1 MIQTFHLC
9 LLSFGAAFRI
19 NVLCL
24 PQADQEAN
32 SDCYPIVIC
41 PEGTD
46 RIDRVA
52 FQVSSGAQ
60 AVTASSFVVC
70 CFPPPEDQ
78 GPSPVNRP
86 SVGSYQNSGKRKVR
100 TKKKKGTITANVV
113 GTKYEI
119 VRIVINEMDFFR
131 EDDETANLIW
141 NDSAVQHEKIAEL
154 RNYQR
159 INHFPG
165 MGEICRKDCLARNM
179 SKMIKCQPQEYSFIP
194 KTWIFPAEYT
204 QFQNYVKEL
213 RRKRKQKTFIV
224 KPANGAMGHGIS
236 LIRNCE
242 KLPAQEHF
250 IVQEYLDKPFLM
262 EGYKFDL
269 RIYILVTSSCDP
281 LRIFLYNDGLVRMG
295 TEKYHPPSEANL
307 SQLYMHLTNYSVN
320 KHNENFER
328 DETVDKGSKR
338 SISWFTEFLRT
349 NDYDVA
355 KFWGDV
361 SELVVK
367 TLIVAEPHVL
377 HAYRM
382 CRPGQPPG
390 SDSVCFEVL
399 GFDIILDRKLKP
411 WLLEINRAP
420 SFGTDQKIDYDVKK
434 GVLLNALKLLN
445 IRASDKK
452 RNLAQQKAEA
462 QRRLYG
468 QGSMKKL
475 PAASTDW
482 EKQRHTLERRK
493 EELKEQLAQVRKQ
506 ISREEHE
513 KQHLGNYRR
522 IYPPDDKLLLEKYES
537 LLSAAFQ
544 TFLAGRAASLQKEMN
559 NPLKRMKA
567 RTSEEDILDLLEQCE
582 LDDEKLMGKSSRQ
595 RGPKAM
601 TAMPECSQTPRRQR
615 PDYLADFTSG
625 SSADNSCSSSDE
637 EEEERRKAGGGRGG
651 EKREKKVSY
660 DLGDSKEKN
669 LAERSGRMHWKPPI
683 KSLKTSHAPTAS
695 PTLPGPIRRSISC
708 PRSIASLSSPSEVR
722 ALSTR
727 TSPTVPMATPLVRP
741 SSATL
746 RSHSLSRSGSA
757 HRVPHSNSL
766 GTIHSNIGD
775 PLINLRSKEQEAELV
790 RQTLAVLT
798 AMRIRFPG
806 KTEEEAEAVLDEI
819 LDNWKYHKS
828 KVASYWLVKLDST
841 KQRKPLLSAQLGS
854 AVRWAVAVRADVL
867 FGVEQPNEQQAEVLD
882 IVHTNVRSALQRI
895 WREPDVESLH
905 LYRLFN
911 RVFNRLLWSHGKG
924 LWNCFSNNGSSWE
937 TIFSKSS
944 EVVSPQELQCCR
956 RLVQLCRDCL
966 LVVYKFVLESRGSL
980 TGLSLEWDDTS
991 LPFAAGPASTH
1002 GSTPAAVAAASSSS
1016 SVSSPLDTV
1025 TKEDGSRV
1033 QPLLTLSQPD
1043 AGLILRYLLPVTSQF
1058 IIKWPSSSFGRI
1070 SSAVPRSRSLFAA
1083 RMGHF

>member
-1 MIQTFHLC
+1 ML
-9 LLSFGAAFRI
+9 
-19 NVLCL
+19 
-24 PQADQEAN
+24 
-32 SDCYPIVIC
+32 
-41 PEGTD
+41 
-46 RIDRVA
+46 
-52 FQVSSGAQ
+52 
-60 AVTASSFVVC
+60 
-70 CFPPPEDQ
+70 CFP
-78 GPSPVNRP
+78 
-86 SVGSYQNSGKRKVR
+86 
-100 TKKKKGTITANVV
+100 
-113 GTKYEI
+113 
-119 VRIVINEMDFFR
+119 VRIAINEMAFLKTRD
-131 EDDETANLIW
+131 EDETANLIW
-141 NDSAVQHEKIAEL
+141 SDSAVQHEKIADL

-179 SKMIKCQPQEYSFIP
+179 SKMIKSQPQEYSFIP

-242 KLPAQEHF
+242 KLPAQAQDHF

-269 RIYILVTSSCDP
+269 RIYILVTSCDP

-295 TEKYHPPSEANL
+295 TEKYHTPNEANL

-328 DETVDKGSKR
+328 DETADKGSKR
-338 SISWFTEFLRT
+338 SIGWFTEFLRM

-475 PAASTDW
+475 SAASSEA

-493 EELKEQLAQVRKQ
+493 EELKEQLTQVRKQ

-513 KQHLGNYRR
+513 KRHLGNYRR

-559 NPLKRMKA
+559 NPLKRMK
-567 RTSEEDILDLLEQCE
+567 EEDILDLLEQCE
-582 LDDEKLMGKSSRQ
+582 LDDEKLLGKSSRQ
-595 RGPKAM
+595 RGPK
-601 TAMPECSQTPRRQR
+601 PV
-615 PDYLADFTSG
+615 
-625 SSADNSCSSSDE
+625 
-637 EEEERRKAGGGRGG
+637 KAGL
-651 EKREKKVSY
+651 SA
-660 DLGDSKEKN
+660 S
-669 LAERSGRMHWKPPI
+669 S
-683 KSLKTSHAPTAS
+683 S
-695 PTLPGPIRRSISC
+695 PTLSGPIRRSISC
-708 PRSIASLSSPSEVR
+708 PRSISSLAAQSPTNETRASLARPS
-722 ALSTR
+722 
-727 TSPTVPMATPLVRP
+727 VPAATALVRP
-741 SSATL
+741 SSASL
-746 RSHSLSRSGSA
+746 RSHSLSRSGST
-757 HRVPHSNSL
+757 HRVPHSSSL
-766 GTIHSNIGD
+766 GTIHANMVSYKHTHTRTYHYTFYIHTFYTLCLMLFL
-775 PLINLRSKEQEAELV
+775 PLPWELLILFCAFIS
-790 RQTLAVLT
+790 Q
-798 AMRIRFPG
+798 
-806 KTEEEAEAVLDEI
+806 I
-819 LDNWKYHKS
+819 LDNWKYHKP

-841 KQRKPLLSAQLGS
+841 KQRK
-854 AVRWAVAVRADVL
+854 
-867 FGVEQPNEQQAEVLD
+867 VLD
-882 IVHTNVRSALQRI
+882 IVRTNVRSVLQRL
-895 WREPDVESLH
+895 WREPDVDSLH

-911 RVFNRLLWSHGKG
+911 RVFNRLLWSHGQG
-924 LWNCFSNNGSSWE
+924 LWNFSSWE

-944 EVVSPQELQCCR
+944 EVVSQQELQCCQ

-966 LVVYKFVLESRGSL
+966 LVVYKFVSESRGTL
-980 TGLSLEWDDTS
+980 TGLIWFSFET
-991 LPFAAGPASTH
+991 F
-1002 GSTPAAVAAASSSS
+1002 
-1016 SVSSPLDTV
+1016 
-1025 TKEDGSRV
+1025 
-1033 QPLLTLSQPD
+1033 D
-1043 AGLILRYLLPVTSQF
+1043 AGSSQCYF
-1058 IIKWPSSSFGRI
+1058 RTF
-1070 SSAVPRSRSLFAA
+1070 VPRQLPIPL
-1083 RMGHF
+1083 

>member
-1 MIQTFHLC
+1 MTAPLSINGIQSHV
-9 LLSFGAAFRI
+9 
-19 NVLCL
+19 NVFSL
-24 PQADQEAN
+24 
-32 SDCYPIVIC
+32 
-41 PEGTD
+41 
-46 RIDRVA
+46 
-52 FQVSSGAQ
+52 
-60 AVTASSFVVC
+60 
-70 CFPPPEDQ
+70 
-78 GPSPVNRP
+78 
-86 SVGSYQNSGKRKVR
+86 
-100 TKKKKGTITANVV
+100 
-113 GTKYEI
+113 
-119 VRIVINEMDFFR
+119 VRIVINEMDFIKTR
-131 EDDETANLIW
+131 DDDETANLIW

-269 RIYILVTSSCDP
+269 RIYILVTSCDP

-295 TEKYHPPSEANL
+295 TEKYHAPSEANL

-349 NDYDVA
+349 NDYDVT
-355 KFWGDV
+355 KFWGDI

-468 QGSMKKL
+468 HGSMKKL
-475 PAASTDW
+475 SAASSDW

-493 EELKEQLAQVRKQ
+493 EELKERLAQVRKQ

-559 NPLKRMKA
+559 NPLKRMK
-567 RTSEEDILDLLEQCE
+567 EEDILDLLEQCE

-595 RGPKAM
+595 RGPK
-601 TAMPECSQTPRRQR
+601 TPRRQR

-625 SSADNSCSSSDE
+625 SSVDNSCSSSDE
-637 EEEERRKAGGGRGG
+637 EDEDRR
-651 EKREKKVSY
+651 
-660 DLGDSKEKN
+660 KEKN
-669 LAERSGRMHWKPPI
+669 LKCDNESVFLPSPSTGRVHWKPPI
-683 KSLKTSHAPTAS
+683 KSLRTSPAPSAS
-695 PTLPGPIRRSISC
+695 PTLSGPIRRSISC

-727 TSPTVPMATPLVRP
+727 PSPTVPIATPLIRP

-775 PLINLRSKEQEAELV
+775 PLISLRSKEQEAELV
-790 RQTLAVLT
+790 HLTLAALT

-819 LDNWKYHKS
+819 LDNWKYHKP

-841 KQRKPLLSAQLGS
+841 KQRK
-854 AVRWAVAVRADVL
+854 
-867 FGVEQPNEQQAEVLD
+867 VLD
-882 IVHTNVRSALQRI
+882 IVRTNVRSALQRI

-905 LYRLFN
+905 LYRLFT
-911 RVFNRLLWSHGKG
+911 RVFNRLLWSHGQG
-924 LWNCFSNNGSSWE
+924 LWNCFSNTGSSWE

-944 EVVSPQELQCCR
+944 EVLSPQELQCCR

-966 LVVYKFVLESRGSL
+966 LVVYKFVSESRGSL
-980 TGLSLEWDDTS
+980 TGLSPEWDDTRKS
-991 LPFAAGPASTH
+991 QSENSG
-1002 GSTPAAVAAASSSS
+1002 VCAASI
-1016 SVSSPLDTV
+1016 T
-1025 TKEDGSRV
+1025 GSF
-1033 QPLLTLSQPD
+1033 L
-1043 AGLILRYLLPVTSQF
+1043 
-1058 IIKWPSSSFGRI
+1058 
-1070 SSAVPRSRSLFAA
+1070 
-1083 RMGHF
+1083 

>member
-1 MIQTFHLC
+1 MP
-9 LLSFGAAFRI
+9 SPSNDG
-19 NVLCL
+19 
-24 PQADQEAN
+24 
-32 SDCYPIVIC
+32 
-41 PEGTD
+41 
-46 RIDRVA
+46 
-52 FQVSSGAQ
+52 
-60 AVTASSFVVC
+60 
-70 CFPPPEDQ
+70 DQ
-78 GPSPVNRP
+78 GASPVNVP
-86 SVGSYQNSGKRKVR
+86 SVGSYQKSGKRKVHG
-100 TKKKKGTITANVV
+100 KKKKGSITANIA

-119 VRIVINEMDFFR
+119 VRAVICEMDFIKAR
-131 EDDETANLIW
+131 DEDETTNLIW

-213 RRKRKQKTFIV
+213 RRIRRQKTFIV

-269 RIYILVTSSCDP
+269 RIYILVTSCDP

-295 TEKYHPPSEANL
+295 TEKYHAPSEANL

-338 SISWFTEFLRT
+338 SISWFTEFLRA

-355 KFWGDV
+355 KFWGDI

-420 SFGTDQKIDYDVKK
+420 SFGTDQRIDYNVKR
-434 GVLLNALKLLN
+434 GVLFNALQLLN

-468 QGSMKKL
+468 HGSMKKL
-475 PAASTDW
+475 SASSSDW
-482 EKQRHTLERRK
+482 EKQRHTLERRR
-493 EELKEQLAQVRKQ
+493 EELKDRLAQVRKQ
-506 ISREEHE
+506 ISREEYE
-513 KQHLGNYRR
+513 RLHLGNYRR

-559 NPLKRMKA
+559 NPLKQMK
-567 RTSEEDILDLLEQCE
+567 EEDILDLLEQCE
-582 LDDEKLMGKSSRQ
+582 LDDEKLMGKSPRQ
-595 RGPKAM
+595 RIPRPL
-601 TAMPECSQTPRRQR
+601 TAMPESIQYLRRQR
-615 PDYLADFTSG
+615 PDYLADFTSA
-625 SSADNSCSSSDE
+625 SSADNSFTSSDE
-637 EEEERRKAGGGRGG
+637 EEEDRRKTAGRRAA
-651 EKREKKVSY
+651 EKKKVSY
-660 DLGDSKEKN
+660 DLGDDKEKHM
-669 LAERSGRMHWKPPI
+669 AERAGRIHWKPSI
-683 KSLKTSHAPTAS
+683 KSLKSAPAHPAS
-695 PTLPGPIRRSISC
+695 PTLTGPIRRSISC
-708 PRSIASLSSPSEVR
+708 PRSIASLSSPNEVR
-722 ALSTR
+722 SLSCR
-727 TSPTVPMATPLVRP
+727 PPPIVPLATPLIRP

-746 RSHSLSRSGSA
+746 RSHSLSRTGSA

-775 PLINLRSKEQEAELV
+775 SLSNLRSKEQELELV
-790 RQTLAVLT
+790 RQTLAALT

-806 KTEEEAEAVLDEI
+806 KTEEEADAVLDDI
-819 LDNWKYHKS
+819 LDNWKYHKP

-841 KQRKPLLSAQLGS
+841 KQRK
-854 AVRWAVAVRADVL
+854 
-867 FGVEQPNEQQAEVLD
+867 VLD
-882 IVHTNVRSALQRI
+882 IVRTNVRSALQRI
-895 WREPDVESLH
+895 WREPEVENLH
-905 LYRLFN
+905 LYRMFT
-911 RVFNRLLWSHGKG
+911 RIFNRLLWSHGQG
-924 LWNCFSNNGSSWE
+924 LWNCFSHTGSSWE
-937 TIFSKSS
+937 SVFSRSS
-944 EVVSPQELQCCR
+944 EVVSPLELQCCR

-966 LVVYKFVLESRGSL
+966 LVVYKFVSESRGSL
-980 TGLSLEWDDTS
+980 TGLSPEWDDT
-991 LPFAAGPASTH
+991 
-1002 GSTPAAVAAASSSS
+1002 
-1016 SVSSPLDTV
+1016 
-1025 TKEDGSRV
+1025 
-1033 QPLLTLSQPD
+1033 
-1043 AGLILRYLLPVTSQF
+1043 RYLLPVTSLF
-1058 IIKWPSSSFGRI
+1058 KWPSSSFGRMS
-1070 SSAVPRSRSLFAA
+1070 SSATAPRSRSLLAA
-1083 RMGHF
+1083 RMGHY

>member
-1 MIQTFHLC
+1 M
-9 LLSFGAAFRI
+9 
-19 NVLCL
+19 
-24 PQADQEAN
+24 
-32 SDCYPIVIC
+32 
-41 PEGTD
+41 
-46 RIDRVA
+46 
-52 FQVSSGAQ
+52 
-60 AVTASSFVVC
+60 
-70 CFPPPEDQ
+70 
-78 GPSPVNRP
+78 PSPPNEGEDHGASPVYGP
-86 SVGSYQNSGKRKVR
+86 SVGSYHSSGKRKVR
-100 TKKKKGTITANVV
+100 TKKKKGTITANVA

-119 VRIVINEMDFFR
+119 VRIVINEMDFIKTR
-131 EDDETANLIW
+131 DEDETANLIW

-179 SKMIKCQPQEYSFIP
+179 SKMIKCQPLEYSFIP

-269 RIYILVTSSCDP
+269 RIYILVTSCDP

-295 TEKYHPPSEANL
+295 TEKYHAPSEANL

-349 NDYDVA
+349 NDYDVS

-434 GVLLNALKLLN
+434 GVLLNALQLLN

-452 RNLAQQKAEA
+452 RNLAQEKAEA

-468 QGSMKKL
+468 HGSMKKL
-475 PAASTDW
+475 SAASSDW
-482 EKQRHTLERRK
+482 EKQRHTLERRR
-493 EELKEQLAQVRKQ
+493 EELKERLAQVRKQ

-559 NPLKRMKA
+559 NPLKRMK
-567 RTSEEDILDLLEQCE
+567 EEDILDLLEQCE

-595 RGPKAM
+595 RGPKPL

-637 EEEERRKAGGGRGG
+637 EEEEGRKAGGGGGGRGG

-660 DLGDSKEKN
+660 DLGDNKEKN

-683 KSLKTSHAPTAS
+683 KSLKNNPAPSAS
-695 PTLPGPIRRSISC
+695 PTLSGPIRRSISC
-708 PRSIASLSSPSEVR
+708 PRSIASLSSPNELR
-722 ALSTR
+722 ALSSR
-727 TSPTVPMATPLVRP
+727 PSPTVPMATPLIRP

-766 GTIHSNIGD
+766 GTIHSNISD

-790 RQTLAVLT
+790 HQTLAALT

-841 KQRKPLLSAQLGS
+841 KQRK
-854 AVRWAVAVRADVL
+854 
-867 FGVEQPNEQQAEVLD
+867 VLD
-882 IVHTNVRSALQRI
+882 IVRTNVRSALQRI
-895 WREPDVESLH
+895 WREPEVESLH

-911 RVFNRLLWSHGKG
+911 RVFNRLLWSHGQG
-924 LWNCFSNNGSSWE
+924 LWNCFSNTGSSWE
-937 TIFSKSS
+937 TIFCKSS
-944 EVVSPQELQCCR
+944 EVVTPHELQCCR
-956 RLVQLCRDCL
+956 RLVQLSRDCL
-966 LVVYKFVLESRGSL
+966 LVVYKFVSESRGSL
-980 TGLSLEWDDTS
+980 TGLSPEWDDT
-991 LPFAAGPASTH
+991 
-1002 GSTPAAVAAASSSS
+1002 
-1016 SVSSPLDTV
+1016 
-1025 TKEDGSRV
+1025 
-1033 QPLLTLSQPD
+1033 
-1043 AGLILRYLLPVTSQF
+1043 RYLLPVTSQF
-1058 IIKWPSSSFGRI
+1058 IAKWPLSSFGRI
-1070 SSAVPRSRSLFAA
+1070 SSAVPRSRSLFSA

>member
-1 MIQTFHLC
+1 MP
-9 LLSFGAAFRI
+9 S
-19 NVLCL
+19 
-24 PQADQEAN
+24 
-32 SDCYPIVIC
+32 
-41 PEGTD
+41 
-46 RIDRVA
+46 
-52 FQVSSGAQ
+52 
-60 AVTASSFVVC
+60 
-70 CFPPPEDQ
+70 PPDDGEDQ
-78 GPSPVNRP
+78 GPSLMNGP
-86 SVGSYQNSGKRKVR
+86 SAGSHQISGRRKVH
-100 TKKKKGTITANVV
+100 TKKKKGTITANVA

-119 VRIVINEMDFFR
+119 VRIAINEMAFLKTRD
-131 EDDETANLIW
+131 EDETANLIW
-141 NDSAVQHEKIAEL
+141 SDSAVQHEKIADL

-179 SKMIKCQPQEYSFIP
+179 SKMIKSQPQEYSFIP

-242 KLPAQEHF
+242 KLPAQAQDHF

-269 RIYILVTSSCDP
+269 RIYILVTSCDP

-295 TEKYHPPSEANL
+295 TEKYHTPNEANL

-328 DETVDKGSKR
+328 DETADKGSKR
-338 SISWFTEFLRT
+338 SIGWFTEFLRM

-475 PAASTDW
+475 SAASSEA

-493 EELKEQLAQVRKQ
+493 EELKEQLTQVRKQ

-513 KQHLGNYRR
+513 KRHLGNYRR

-559 NPLKRMKA
+559 NPLKRMK
-567 RTSEEDILDLLEQCE
+567 EEDILDLLEQCE
-582 LDDEKLMGKSSRQ
+582 LDDEKLLGKSSRQ
-595 RGPKAM
+595 RGPKPLSS
-601 TAMPECSQTPRRQR
+601 MPESAQTPCGRRQR
-615 PDYLADFTSG
+615 EYGGDGGDASG
-625 SSADNSCSSSDE
+625 SSVNNSSSEEGPE
-637 EEEERRKAGGGRGG
+637 EEDDREDEREGG
-651 EKREKKVSY
+651 KTREKKSVSY
-660 DLGDSKEKN
+660 DLGENKYKS
-669 LAERSGRMHWKPPI
+669 LSERSGRVHWKPLMKPV
-683 KSLKTSHAPTAS
+683 KAGLSASSS
-695 PTLPGPIRRSISC
+695 PTLSGPIRRSISC
-708 PRSIASLSSPSEVR
+708 PRSISSLAAQSPTNETRASLARPS
-722 ALSTR
+722 
-727 TSPTVPMATPLVRP
+727 VPAATALVRP
-741 SSATL
+741 SSASL
-746 RSHSLSRSGSA
+746 RSHSLSRSGST
-757 HRVPHSNSL
+757 HRVPHSSSL
-766 GTIHSNIGD
+766 GTIHANMGD
-775 PLINLRSKEQEAELV
+775 PVLILRSKDQETELT
-790 RQTLAVLT
+790 RQSLAALS

-819 LDNWKYHKS
+819 LDNWKYHKP

-841 KQRKPLLSAQLGS
+841 KQRK
-854 AVRWAVAVRADVL
+854 
-867 FGVEQPNEQQAEVLD
+867 VLD
-882 IVHTNVRSALQRI
+882 IVRTNVRSVLQRL
-895 WREPDVESLH
+895 WREPDVDSLH

-911 RVFNRLLWSHGKG
+911 RVFNRLLWSHGQG
-924 LWNCFSNNGSSWE
+924 LWNLFSNTGSSWE

-944 EVVSPQELQCCR
+944 EVVSQQELQCCQ

-966 LVVYKFVLESRGSL
+966 LVVYKFVSESRGSL
-980 TGLSLEWDDTS
+980 TGLSPEWDDTS
-991 LPFAAGPASTH
+991 T
-1002 GSTPAAVAAASSSS
+1002 
-1016 SVSSPLDTV
+1016 
-1025 TKEDGSRV
+1025 
-1033 QPLLTLSQPD
+1033 
-1043 AGLILRYLLPVTSQF
+1043 
-1058 IIKWPSSSFGRI
+1058 
-1070 SSAVPRSRSLFAA
+1070 
-1083 RMGHF
+1083 

>member
-1 MIQTFHLC
+1 MP
-9 LLSFGAAFRI
+9 S
-19 NVLCL
+19 
-24 PQADQEAN
+24 
-32 SDCYPIVIC
+32 
-41 PEGTD
+41 
-46 RIDRVA
+46 
-52 FQVSSGAQ
+52 
-60 AVTASSFVVC
+60 
-70 CFPPPEDQ
+70 PPNDGEDQ
-78 GPSPVNRP
+78 GASPVNGP
-86 SVGSYQNSGKRKVR
+86 SVGSYQSSGKRKVH
-100 TKKKKGTITANVV
+100 TKKKKGTITANVA

-119 VRIVINEMDFFR
+119 VRTVISEMDFIKAR
-131 EDDETANLIW
+131 DDDETANLIW

-242 KLPAQEHF
+242 KLPVQEHF

-269 RIYILVTSSCDP
+269 RIYILVTSCDP

-295 TEKYHPPSEANL
+295 TEKYHAPSEANL

-355 KFWGDV
+355 KFWGDI

-434 GVLLNALKLLN
+434 GVLVNALKLLN

-468 QGSMKKL
+468 HGSTKKL
-475 PAASTDW
+475 LAASSDW
-482 EKQRHTLERRK
+482 EKQRHTLERRR
-493 EELKEQLAQVRKQ
+493 EELKERLAQVRKQ

-559 NPLKRMKA
+559 NPLKRMK
-567 RTSEEDILDLLEQCE
+567 EEDILDLLEQCE

-595 RGPKAM
+595 RGPKPLS
-601 TAMPECSQTPRRQR
+601 AMPECSQTPRRQR

-625 SSADNSCSSSDE
+625 SSGDNSCSSSDE
-637 EEEERRKAGGGRGG
+637 EEEERRKAGGRSG
-651 EKREKKVSY
+651 EKRGEKKVSY
-660 DLGDSKEKN
+660 DLSESKEKN
-669 LAERSGRMHWKPPI
+669 LAERSGRIHWKPPI
-683 KSLKTSHAPTAS
+683 KSLKTSTAPSAS
-695 PTLPGPIRRSISC
+695 PTLSGPIRRSISC
-708 PRSIASLSSPSEVR
+708 PRSIASLSSPNEVR
-722 ALSTR
+722 ALSSR
-727 TSPTVPMATPLVRP
+727 PSPTVPMATPLVRP

-766 GTIHSNIGD
+766 GTIHTNIGD

-790 RQTLAVLT
+790 RQTLAALT

-819 LDNWKYHKS
+819 LDNWKYHKP

-841 KQRKPLLSAQLGS
+841 KQRK
-854 AVRWAVAVRADVL
+854 
-867 FGVEQPNEQQAEVLD
+867 VLD
-882 IVHTNVRSALQRI
+882 IVRTNVRSALQRI
-895 WREPDVESLH
+895 WREPDVDSLH

-911 RVFNRLLWSHGKG
+911 RVFNRLLWSHGQG
-924 LWNCFSNNGSSWE
+924 LWNCFSNTGSSWE

-966 LVVYKFVLESRGSL
+966 LVVYKFVSESRGSL
-980 TGLSLEWDDTS
+980 SGLSPEWDDTS
-991 LPFAAGPASTH
+991 LPFAAGPTSTH

-1016 SVSSPLDTV
+1016 SSPSVSSPLDAGTG
-1025 TKEDGSRV
+1025 T
-1033 QPLLTLSQPD
+1033 LL
-1043 AGLILRYLLPVTSQF
+1043 AGAASLLCLGGRCHRKVLERY
-1058 IIKWPSSSFGRI
+1058 
-1070 SSAVPRSRSLFAA
+1070 
-1083 RMGHF
+1083 

>member
-1 MIQTFHLC
+1 M
-9 LLSFGAAFRI
+9 
-19 NVLCL
+19 
-24 PQADQEAN
+24 
-32 SDCYPIVIC
+32 
-41 PEGTD
+41 
-46 RIDRVA
+46 
-52 FQVSSGAQ
+52 
-60 AVTASSFVVC
+60 
-70 CFPPPEDQ
+70 
-78 GPSPVNRP
+78 PSPPNEGEDHGASPMNRP
-86 SVGSYQNSGKRKVR
+86 SVGSFQSIGKRKVR
-100 TKKKKGTITANVV
+100 TKKKKGSIAANVT

-119 VRIVINEMDFFR
+119 VRIVISEVDFTKTR

-141 NDSAVQHEKIAEL
+141 SDSAVQHEKIAEL

-179 SKMIKCQPQEYSFIP
+179 SKMIKCNPQEYSFIP

-204 QFQNYVKEL
+204 QFQNYVMEL

-236 LIRNCE
+236 LIRNWE

-269 RIYILVTSSCDP
+269 RIYILVTSCDP

-295 TEKYHPPSEANL
+295 TEKYHAPSEANL

-338 SISWFTEFLRT
+338 SISWFTEFLRA

-367 TLIVAEPHVL
+367 TIIVAEPHVL

-468 QGSMKKL
+468 HGSTKKL
-475 PAASTDW
+475 SAASSDW
-482 EKQRHTLERRK
+482 EKQRHTLERRR
-493 EELKEQLAQVRKQ
+493 EELKERLAQVRKQ
-506 ISREEHE
+506 ISREQHE

-559 NPLKRMKA
+559 NPLKRMK
-567 RTSEEDILDLLEQCE
+567 EEDILDLLEQCE
-582 LDDEKLMGKSSRQ
+582 LDDEKLMGKTCKQ
-595 RGPKAM
+595 RGPKPM

-615 PDYLADFTSG
+615 PDYLADFTSC
-625 SSADNSCSSSDE
+625 SSADNSCTSSDQE
-637 EEEERRKAGGGRGG
+637 EEDRGKAGGGGGGRCG

-660 DLGDSKEKN
+660 DLGERKEKN

-683 KSLKTSHAPTAS
+683 KSLKASPAPSVS
-695 PTLPGPIRRSISC
+695 PTLSGPIRRSISC
-708 PRSIASLSSPSEVR
+708 PRSIASLSSPNELR
-722 ALSTR
+722 ALSSR
-727 TSPTVPMATPLVRP
+727 PSPTVPVATPLVRP

-766 GTIHSNIGD
+766 GTIHSNISD
-775 PLINLRSKEQEAELV
+775 PLINLRSKEQETKLV
-790 RQTLAVLT
+790 RQTLAALT

-819 LDNWKYHKS
+819 LDTWKYHKS

-841 KQRKPLLSAQLGS
+841 KQRK
-854 AVRWAVAVRADVL
+854 
-867 FGVEQPNEQQAEVLD
+867 VLD
-882 IVHTNVRSALQRI
+882 IVRTNVRSVLQRI

-911 RVFNRLLWSHGKG
+911 RVFNRLLWSHGQG
-924 LWNCFSNNGSSWE
+924 LWNCFSHSGSSWE

-944 EVVSPQELQCCR
+944 EVVSPQELLCSR
-956 RLVQLCRDCL
+956 RLVQLCQDCL
-966 LVVYKFVLESRGSL
+966 LVVYKFVSESRGSL
-980 TGLSLEWDDTS
+980 TGLSPEWDDTS

-1016 SVSSPLDTV
+1016 SSVSSPLDAGTG
-1025 TKEDGSRV
+1025 T
-1033 QPLLTLSQPD
+1033 LL
-1043 AGLILRYLLPVTSQF
+1043 AGAASLLCLGGRCHRKVLERY
-1058 IIKWPSSSFGRI
+1058 
-1070 SSAVPRSRSLFAA
+1070 
-1083 RMGHF
+1083 

>member
-1 MIQTFHLC
+1 MP
-9 LLSFGAAFRI
+9 SFPNDG
-19 NVLCL
+19 
-24 PQADQEAN
+24 
-32 SDCYPIVIC
+32 
-41 PEGTD
+41 
-46 RIDRVA
+46 
-52 FQVSSGAQ
+52 
-60 AVTASSFVVC
+60 
-70 CFPPPEDQ
+70 EDQ
-78 GPSPVNRP
+78 GTSPVNVQSEVP
-86 SVGSYQNSGKRKVR
+86 YQSNGKRKVR
-100 TKKKKGTITANVV
+100 TKKKKGTITANVA

-119 VRIVINEMDFFR
+119 VRIVISEMAFMKTRD
-131 EDDETANLIW
+131 EDETANLIW

-154 RNYQR
+154 RNYQPLLFFHWILRRLLNSLSSKR

-179 SKMIKCQPQEYSFIP
+179 AKMIKNQPQDYSFIP

-213 RRKRKQKTFIV
+213 RKKRKQKTFIV

-242 KLPAQEHF
+242 KLPAHDHF

-269 RIYILVTSSCDP
+269 RIYILVTSCDP

-295 TEKYHPPSEANL
+295 TEKYHAPSESNL

-328 DETVDKGSKR
+328 DETADKGSKR
-338 SISWFTEFLRT
+338 SIRWFTEFLRT

-475 PAASTDW
+475 SAGSSEW
-482 EKQRHTLERRK
+482 ERQRHTLERRK
-493 EELKEQLAQVRKQ
+493 EELKERLAQVRKQ
-506 ISREEHE
+506 ISREEYE
-513 KQHLGNYRR
+513 NRHLGNYRR

-559 NPLKRMKA
+559 NPLKRMK
-567 RTSEEDILDLLEQCE
+567 EEDILDLLEQCE
-582 LDDEKLMGKSSRQ
+582 LDDEKLMGKTSRQ
-595 RGPKAM
+595 RGPKPLSS
-601 TAMPECSQTPRRQR
+601 MPESTQTPKKQR
-615 PDYLADFTSG
+615 DYSSNSSCNNSSSSG
-625 SSADNSCSSSDE
+625 SEEDE
-637 EEEERRKAGGGRGG
+637 KEDLS
-651 EKREKKVSY
+651 EKKEKKVSY
-660 DLGDSKEKN
+660 DLGENKN
-669 LAERSGRMHWKPPI
+669 KSLERSSRIHWKPPV
-683 KSLKTSHAPTAS
+683 KATKAGPSAS
-695 PTLPGPIRRSISC
+695 PTLSAPIRRSISC
-708 PRSIASLSSPSEVR
+708 PRSISSLT
-722 ALSTR
+722 AQ
-727 TSPTVPMATPLVRP
+727 SPTNEPRAASAKPSTPTLRP
-741 SSATL
+741 SSAS
-746 RSHSLSRSGSA
+746 RSHSLNRGGSTS
-757 HRVPHSNSL
+757 RVPHSSSL
-766 GTIHSNIGD
+766 GTIHSTVTAKTAEHLEGE
-775 PLINLRSKEQEAELV
+775 PLLNLRTKEQEAELT
-790 RQTLAVLT
+790 RQTLT
-798 AMRIRFPG
+798 ALNEMRIRFPG
-806 KTEEEAEAVLDEI
+806 KTEEEAEMILDDI
-819 LDNWKYHKS
+819 LDNWKYHKP

-841 KQRKPLLSAQLGS
+841 KQRK
-854 AVRWAVAVRADVL
+854 
-867 FGVEQPNEQQAEVLD
+867 VLD
-882 IVHTNVRSALQRI
+882 IVRTNVRLVIQRI
-895 WREPDVESLH
+895 WREPDVESFH

-911 RVFNRLLWSHGKG
+911 RVFNRLLWSHGQG
-924 LWNCFSNNGSSWE
+924 LWNCFSNSGTSWE
-937 TIFSKSS
+937 TIFSKST
-944 EVVSPQELQCCR
+944 EVVTPQELQCCQ
-956 RLVQLCRDCL
+956 RLVQLCRECL
-966 LVVYKFVLESRGSL
+966 LVVYKFVADSRGSL
-980 TGLSLEWDDTS
+980 TGLSPEWDDTRS
-991 LPFAAGPASTH
+991 QLVQEP
-1002 GSTPAAVAAASSSS
+1002 
-1016 SVSSPLDTV
+1016 VSSHIST
-1025 TKEDGSRV
+1025 G
-1033 QPLLTLSQPD
+1033 QPSASALLE
-1043 AGLILRYLLPVTSQF
+1043 AGICCQ
-1058 IIKWPSSSFGRI
+1058 
-1070 SSAVPRSRSLFAA
+1070 
-1083 RMGHF
+1083 

>member
-1 MIQTFHLC
+1 MP
-9 LLSFGAAFRI
+9 SPPNDGEDRGA
-19 NVLCL
+19 
-24 PQADQEAN
+24 
-32 SDCYPIVIC
+32 
-41 PEGTD
+41 
-46 RIDRVA
+46 
-52 FQVSSGAQ
+52 
-60 AVTASSFVVC
+60 
-70 CFPPPEDQ
+70 
-78 GPSPVNRP
+78 SPVNLP
-86 SVGSYQNSGKRKVR
+86 SVGSYHGHGKRKVR
-100 TKKKKGTITANVV
+100 TKKKKGVISANVA

-119 VRIVINEMDFFR
+119 VRLVINEMDFLKAR
-131 EDDETANLIW
+131 DEDETANLIW

-179 SKMIKCQPQEYSFIP
+179 SKMIKCQSQEYGFVP

-269 RIYILVTSSCDP
+269 RIYILVTSCDP

-295 TEKYHPPSEANL
+295 TEKYHAPSEANL

-338 SISWFTEFLRT
+338 SISWFTEFLRS

-420 SFGTDQKIDYDVKK
+420 SFGTDQKIDFDVKR

-468 QGSMKKL
+468 HGSVKKL
-475 PAASTDW
+475 SAASSDW
-482 EKQRHTLERRK
+482 ERQRHTLERRR
-493 EELKEQLAQVRKQ
+493 EELKERLAQVRKQ
-506 ISREEHE
+506 IYREAHE

-537 LLSAAFQ
+537 LLSSAFQ

-559 NPLKRMKA
+559 NPLKQMKA
-567 RTSEEDILDLLEQCE
+567 QDILDLLEQCE

-595 RGPKAM
+595 RGPKPL
-601 TAMPECSQTPRRQR
+601 TTMPECSQTSRRQR

-625 SSADNSCSSSDE
+625 SSAENSCSSSDE
-637 EEEERRKAGGGRGG
+637 EEEERRKADGGSRSG

-660 DLGDSKEKN
+660 DLGSKEKN
-669 LAERSGRMHWKPPI
+669 LAERSGRMHWKPTVKPI
-683 KSLKTSHAPTAS
+683 KTNLAPSVS
-695 PTLPGPIRRSISC
+695 PTHSGPIRRSISC
-708 PRSIASLSSPSEVR
+708 PRSIASLSSPNELRV
-722 ALSTR
+722 LSTR
-727 TSPTVPMATPLVRP
+727 VPPNVPVITTLVRP

-766 GTIHSNIGD
+766 GTIHSHIGD
-775 PLINLRSKEQEAELV
+775 PLINLRNKEQEAELI
-790 RQTLAVLT
+790 RQTLTALT

-819 LDNWKYHKS
+819 LDNWKYHKP

-841 KQRKPLLSAQLGS
+841 KQRK
-854 AVRWAVAVRADVL
+854 
-867 FGVEQPNEQQAEVLD
+867 VLD
-882 IVHTNVRSALQRI
+882 IVRTNVRSALQRI
-895 WREPDVESLH
+895 WKEPDLESLH

-911 RVFNRLLWSHGKG
+911 RVFNRLLWSHGQG
-924 LWNCFSNNGSSWE
+924 LWNCFCNSGSSWE
-937 TIFSKSS
+937 SIFSKGS

-966 LVVYKFVLESRGSL
+966 LVVYKFVSESRGSL
-980 TGLSLEWDDTS
+980 TGLSPEWDDTRYWN
-991 LPFAAGPASTH
+991 
-1002 GSTPAAVAAASSSS
+1002 AV
-1016 SVSSPLDTV
+1016 
-1025 TKEDGSRV
+1025 
-1033 QPLLTLSQPD
+1033 
-1043 AGLILRYLLPVTSQF
+1043 
-1058 IIKWPSSSFGRI
+1058 
-1070 SSAVPRSRSLFAA
+1070 SRSCLTALS
-1083 RMGHF
+1083 RWKVS

>member
-1 MIQTFHLC
+1 M
-9 LLSFGAAFRI
+9 LS
-19 NVLCL
+19 L
-24 PQADQEAN
+24 PL
-32 SDCYPIVIC
+32 
-41 PEGTD
+41 
-46 RIDRVA
+46 
-52 FQVSSGAQ
+52 
-60 AVTASSFVVC
+60 
-70 CFPPPEDQ
+70 EDQ
-78 GPSPVNRP
+78 GASPMNRP
-86 SVGSYQNSGKRKVR
+86 SVGSYQSSGKRKVR
-100 TKKKKGTITANVV
+100 TKKKKGTITANVA

-119 VRIVINEMDFFR
+119 VRIVINEMYFIKTRD
-131 EDDETANLIW
+131 DDETANLIW

-269 RIYILVTSSCDP
+269 RIYILVTSCDP

-295 TEKYHPPSEANL
+295 TEKYHAPSEANL

-349 NDYDVA
+349 NDYDVS

-361 SELVVK
+361 S
-367 TLIVAEPHVL
+367 
-377 HAYRM
+377 
-382 CRPGQPPG
+382 
-390 SDSVCFEVL
+390 
-399 GFDIILDRKLKP
+399 
-411 WLLEINRAP
+411 INRAP

-468 QGSMKKL
+468 HGSMKKL
-475 PAASTDW
+475 SAASSEW
-482 EKQRHTLERRK
+482 EKQRHTLERRR
-493 EELKEQLAQVRKQ
+493 EEL
-506 ISREEHE
+506 
-513 KQHLGNYRR
+513 
-522 IYPPDDKLLLEKYES
+522 
-537 LLSAAFQ
+537 
-544 TFLAGRAASLQKEMN
+544 
-559 NPLKRMKA
+559 
-567 RTSEEDILDLLEQCE
+567 EEDILDLLEQCE
-582 LDDEKLMGKSSRQ
+582 LDDEKLMGKSCRQ
-595 RGPKAM
+595 RGPKSL
-601 TAMPECSQTPRRQR
+601 TTMPECSQTPRRQR
-615 PDYLADFTSG
+615 PDYLADFTSD
-625 SSADNSCSSSDE
+625 SSAENSSSSSDE
-637 EEEERRKAGGGRGG
+637 EEEERRKGGGRRG

-660 DLGDSKEKN
+660 DLGESKEKH
-669 LAERSGRMHWKPPI
+669 LAERAGRIHWKPPI
-683 KSLKTSHAPTAS
+683 KSLKTNPAPSVS
-695 PTLPGPIRRSISC
+695 PTLSGPIRRSISC

-727 TSPTVPMATPLVRP
+727 PSPIVPMATPLVRP

-746 RSHSLSRSGSA
+746 RSHSLSRSGST

-766 GTIHSNIGD
+766 GTIHSNI
-775 PLINLRSKEQEAELV
+775 
-790 RQTLAVLT
+790 
-798 AMRIRFPG
+798 
-806 KTEEEAEAVLDEI
+806 
-819 LDNWKYHKS
+819 
-828 KVASYWLVKLDST
+828 
-841 KQRKPLLSAQLGS
+841 
-854 AVRWAVAVRADVL
+854 
-867 FGVEQPNEQQAEVLD
+867 VLD
-882 IVHTNVRSALQRI
+882 IVRTNVRSALQRI

-905 LYRLFN
+905 LCRLFN
-911 RVFNRLLWSHGKG
+911 RVFNRLLWSHGQG
-924 LWNCFSNNGSSWE
+924 LWNCFSNTGSSWE

-966 LVVYKFVLESRGSL
+966 LVVYKFVSESRGSL
-980 TGLSLEWDDTS
+980 TGLSPEWDDTRYWN
-991 LPFAAGPASTH
+991 
-1002 GSTPAAVAAASSSS
+1002 AV
-1016 SVSSPLDTV
+1016 
-1025 TKEDGSRV
+1025 
-1033 QPLLTLSQPD
+1033 
-1043 AGLILRYLLPVTSQF
+1043 
-1058 IIKWPSSSFGRI
+1058 
-1070 SSAVPRSRSLFAA
+1070 SRSCLTALS
-1083 RMGHF
+1083 RWKVS

>member
-1 MIQTFHLC
+1 M
-9 LLSFGAAFRI
+9 
-19 NVLCL
+19 NV
-24 PQADQEAN
+24 
-32 SDCYPIVIC
+32 
-41 PEGTD
+41 
-46 RIDRVA
+46 
-52 FQVSSGAQ
+52 
-60 AVTASSFVVC
+60 
-70 CFPPPEDQ
+70 
-78 GPSPVNRP
+78 P
-86 SVGSYQNSGKRKVR
+86 SVGSYQSSGKRKVR
-100 TKKKKGTITANVV
+100 TKKKKGTITANVA

-119 VRIVINEMDFFR
+119 VRIVINEMDFIKTR
-131 EDDETANLIW
+131 DDDETANLIW

-269 RIYILVTSSCDP
+269 RIYILVTSCDP

-295 TEKYHPPSEANL
+295 TEKYHAPSEANL

-468 QGSMKKL
+468 HGSMKKL
-475 PAASTDW
+475 SAASSDW
-482 EKQRHTLERRK
+482 EKQRHTLERRR
-493 EELKEQLAQVRKQ
+493 EELKERLAQVRKQ

-559 NPLKRMKA
+559 NPLKRMK
-567 RTSEEDILDLLEQCE
+567 EEDILDLLEQCE

-595 RGPKAM
+595 RGPKSL

-625 SSADNSCSSSDE
+625 SSAENSCSSSDE
-637 EEEERRKAGGGRGG
+637 EEEERRKAGGGGRGG

-660 DLGDSKEKN
+660 DLGESKEKN

-683 KSLKTSHAPTAS
+683 KSLKPGPAPSAS
-695 PTLPGPIRRSISC
+695 PTLSGPIRRSISC

-727 TSPTVPMATPLVRP
+727 PSPTVPVATPLVRP

-790 RQTLAVLT
+790 RQTLAALT

-819 LDNWKYHKS
+819 LDNWKYHKP

-841 KQRKPLLSAQLGS
+841 KQRK
-854 AVRWAVAVRADVL
+854 
-867 FGVEQPNEQQAEVLD
+867 VLD
-882 IVHTNVRSALQRI
+882 IVRTNVRSALQRI
-895 WREPDVESLH
+895 WREPDIESLH

-911 RVFNRLLWSHGKG
+911 RVFNRLLWSHGQG
-924 LWNCFSNNGSSWE
+924 LWNCFSNTGSAWE

-944 EVVSPQELQCCR
+944 EVVTPQELQCCR

-966 LVVYKFVLESRGSL
+966 LVVYKFVSESRGSL
-980 TGLSLEWDDTS
+980 TGLSPEWDDTS

-1002 GSTPAAVAAASSSS
+1002 GSTSAAVAAASSSS
-1016 SVSSPLDTV
+1016 SSSVSSPLD
-1025 TKEDGSRV
+1025 
-1033 QPLLTLSQPD
+1033 
-1043 AGLILRYLLPVTSQF
+1043 AGLCLV
-1058 IIKWPSSSFGRI
+1058 
-1070 SSAVPRSRSLFAA
+1070 
-1083 RMGHF
+1083 

>member
-1 MIQTFHLC
+1 MP
-9 LLSFGAAFRI
+9 S
-19 NVLCL
+19 L
-24 PQADQEAN
+24 PND
-32 SDCYPIVIC
+32 
-41 PEGTD
+41 G
-46 RIDRVA
+46 
-52 FQVSSGAQ
+52 
-60 AVTASSFVVC
+60 
-70 CFPPPEDQ
+70 EDQ
-78 GPSPVNRP
+78 RTSPENVPPALSN
-86 SVGSYQNSGKRKVR
+86 QNGVKRKVR
-100 TKKKKGTITANVV
+100 TKKKKGVITANVA

-119 VRIVINEMDFFR
+119 VRIAIREIDFHKTR
-131 EDDETANLIW
+131 DEDETANLIW

-179 SKMIKCQPQEYSFIP
+179 AKMIKIQPQEYSFSP

-242 KLPAQEHF
+242 KLPAQDHF

-269 RIYILVTSSCDP
+269 RIYILVTSCDP

-295 TEKYHPPSEANL
+295 TEKYHTPNDSNL

-338 SISWFTEFLRT
+338 SIGWFTEFLRT

-420 SFGTDQKIDYDVKK
+420 SFGTDQKIDFDVKK

-445 IRASDKK
+445 VRASDKR

-468 QGSMKKL
+468 QGTMKKL
-475 PAASTDW
+475 SAGSSEW
-482 EKQRHTLERRK
+482 EKQRLTLERRK
-493 EELKEQLAQVRKQ
+493 EELKERLAQVRKQ

-513 KQHLGNYRR
+513 KRHLGNYRR
-522 IYPPDDKLLLEKYES
+522 IYPPDDKLLLEKYEG

-559 NPLKRMKA
+559 NPLKRMK
-567 RTSEEDILDLLEQCE
+567 EEDILDLLEQCE
-582 LDDEKLMGKSSRQ
+582 LDDEKLMGKTSRQ
-595 RGPKAM
+595 RGPKALSS
-601 TAMPECSQTPRRQR
+601 MPESAQVPRRQR
-615 PDYLADFTSG
+615 DYEDTSG
-625 SSADNSCSSSDE
+625 SCAGSSTSGSDADE
-637 EEEERRKAGGGRGG
+637 EEESANDLQ
-651 EKREKKVSY
+651 EKKVS
-660 DLGDSKEKN
+660 LEVGENKQKSS
-669 LAERSGRMHWKPPI
+669 ERSSRVHWKPSP
-683 KSLKTSHAPTAS
+683 KPVRSSSASSPALSSL
-695 PTLPGPIRRSISC
+695 IRRSVSC
-708 PRSIASLSSPSEVR
+708 PRSISSLTAQSPTNEGRSPVLKSSANIVMAQAAASSP
-722 ALSTR
+722 
-727 TSPTVPMATPLVRP
+727 PTPTARP
-741 SSATL
+741 HTAL
-746 RSHSLSRSGSA
+746 RSHSLSRNSSA
-757 HRVPHSNSL
+757 HRVPHSSSL
-766 GTIHSNIGD
+766 GTIHSNMGES
-775 PLINLRSKEQEAELV
+775 LLNVRTKEQEAELT
-790 RQTLAVLT
+790 RQTLAALGE
-798 AMRIRFPG
+798 MRIRFPG
-806 KTEEEAEAVLDEI
+806 KSEEEAEAVLNEI
-819 LDNWKYHKS
+819 LNNWKYHKP
-828 KVASYWLVKLDST
+828 KVASYWLVKLDAT
-841 KQRKPLLSAQLGS
+841 KQRK
-854 AVRWAVAVRADVL
+854 
-867 FGVEQPNEQQAEVLD
+867 VLD
-882 IVHTNVRSALQRI
+882 IVRTNVRSVLQRI
-895 WREPDVESLH
+895 WREPDVDSLR
-905 LYRLFN
+905 LYRLFS
-911 RVFNRLLWSHGKG
+911 RVFNRLLWSHGQG
-924 LWNCFSNNGSSWE
+924 LWNCFCSSGRSSWE
-937 TIFSKSS
+937 SIFSKSS
-944 EVVSPQELQCCR
+944 EVVTTQELQCCQ

-966 LVVYKFVLESRGSL
+966 LVVYKFVSDSHGSL
-980 TGLSLEWDDTS
+980 TGLSPEWDDT
-991 LPFAAGPASTH
+991 
-1002 GSTPAAVAAASSSS
+1002 
-1016 SVSSPLDTV
+1016 
-1025 TKEDGSRV
+1025 
-1033 QPLLTLSQPD
+1033 
-1043 AGLILRYLLPVTSQF
+1043 RYLLPVTSQF
-1058 IIKWPSSSFGRI
+1058 IIKWPSSSFGRNVA
-1070 SSAVPRSRSLFAA
+1070 SAAAPRSRSLFTT

>member
-1 MIQTFHLC
+1 MP
-9 LLSFGAAFRI
+9 S
-19 NVLCL
+19 L
-24 PQADQEAN
+24 PND
-32 SDCYPIVIC
+32 
-41 PEGTD
+41 G
-46 RIDRVA
+46 
-52 FQVSSGAQ
+52 
-60 AVTASSFVVC
+60 
-70 CFPPPEDQ
+70 EDQ
-78 GPSPVNRP
+78 GTSPVNLP
-86 SVGSYQNSGKRKVR
+86 SAPSYQNGGKRKVR
-100 TKKKKGTITANVV
+100 TKKKKKGSISANVA

-119 VRIVINEMDFFR
+119 VRIVIGEMAFLKTRD
-131 EDDETANLIW
+131 EDETANLIW

-179 SKMIKCQPQEYSFIP
+179 AKMIRSQPQEYGFIP

-242 KLPAQEHF
+242 KLPAQDHF

-269 RIYILVTSSCDP
+269 RIYILVTSCDP

-295 TEKYHPPSEANL
+295 TEKYHVPNESNL
-307 SQLYMHLTNYSVN
+307 NQLYMHLTNYSVN

-328 DETVDKGSKR
+328 DETADKGSKR
-338 SISWFTEFLRT
+338 SIGWFTEFLRT
-349 NDYDVA
+349 HDHDVA

-434 GVLLNALKLLN
+434 GVLINALKLLN
-445 IRASDKK
+445 IRASDKR

-475 PAASTDW
+475 SAGSSEW

-493 EELKEQLAQVRKQ
+493 EELKERLAQVRKQ

-513 KQHLGNYRR
+513 NRHLGNYRR

-559 NPLKRMKA
+559 NPLKRMK
-567 RTSEEDILDLLEQCE
+567 EEDILDLLEQCE

-595 RGPKAM
+595 RGPKPLLS
-601 TAMPECSQTPRRQR
+601 MPESAQTPKKQR
-615 PDYLADFTSG
+615 DG
-625 SSADNSCSSSDE
+625 SSASSCDDSSSSGSEDQE
-637 EEEERRKAGGGRGG
+637 KEDLQERK
-651 EKREKKVSY
+651 EKKVSY
-660 DLGDSKEKN
+660 DLGENRHKPS
-669 LAERSGRMHWKPPI
+669 ERSSRVHWKPPV
-683 KSLKTSHAPTAS
+683 KPVKAGPSAS

-708 PRSIASLSSPSEVR
+708 PRSISSLT
-722 ALSTR
+722 AQ
-727 TSPTVPMATPLVRP
+727 SPTGEQRAPAAKPATPALRP
-741 SSATL
+741 SSAS
-746 RSHSLSRSGSA
+746 RSHSLNRGASA
-757 HRVPHSNSL
+757 GRVPHSSSL
-766 GTIHSNIGD
+766 GTIQSSMGE
-775 PLINLRSKEQEAELV
+775 PMLNLRTKEQEAELT
-790 RQTLAVLT
+790 RQTLAALSE
-798 AMRIRFPG
+798 MRIRFPG
-806 KTEEEAEAVLDEI
+806 KSEEEAEMVLDDI
-819 LDNWKYHKS
+819 LDNWKYHKP

-841 KQRKPLLSAQLGS
+841 KQRK
-854 AVRWAVAVRADVL
+854 
-867 FGVEQPNEQQAEVLD
+867 VLD
-882 IVHTNVRSALQRI
+882 IVRTNVRSALQRI
-895 WREPDVESLH
+895 WREPDVDSLH

-911 RVFNRLLWSHGKG
+911 RVFNRLLWSHGQG
-924 LWNCFSNNGSSWE
+924 LWNCFSNSGSSWE
-937 TIFSKSS
+937 TILNKSS
-944 EVVSPQELQCCR
+944 EAVSPVELQCCQ

-966 LVVYKFVLESRGSL
+966 LVVYKFVADSRGSL
-980 TGLSLEWDDTS
+980 TGLSPEWDDT
-991 LPFAAGPASTH
+991 
-1002 GSTPAAVAAASSSS
+1002 
-1016 SVSSPLDTV
+1016 
-1025 TKEDGSRV
+1025 
-1033 QPLLTLSQPD
+1033 
-1043 AGLILRYLLPVTSQF
+1043 RYLLPVTSQF
-1058 IIKWPSSSFGRI
+1058 IMKWPSSSFGRV
-1070 SSAVPRSRSLFAA
+1070 SSALPRSRSLFTT
-1083 RMGHF
+1083 RMGQF